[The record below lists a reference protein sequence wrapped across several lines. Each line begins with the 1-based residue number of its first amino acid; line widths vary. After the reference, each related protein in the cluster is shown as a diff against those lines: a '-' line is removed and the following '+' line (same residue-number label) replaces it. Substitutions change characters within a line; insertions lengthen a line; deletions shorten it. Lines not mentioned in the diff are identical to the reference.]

1 MLTKSMS
8 SNPLILVWVNLAK
21 TELGEHGI
29 GRILTVL
36 VENGIGRNS
45 YYTELRNSYYTELGE
60 NGIDGKHLVMTGEA
74 GLSGLF
80 EIE

>member
-1 MLTKSMS
+1 MVHAHKIHELQS
-8 SNPLILVWVNLAK
+8 VNVGLG
-21 TELGEHGI
+21 ELGENGT
-29 GRILTVL
+29 GRTR
-36 VENGIGRNS
+36 NWANFDGFGRK
-45 YYTELRNSYYTELGE
+45 RNWTNTELGE